1 MALTREDEVVVGDP
15 PVFER
20 ATTWSD
26 WAFSVHVFLG
36 ATSFARVRRGVVS
49 TDFGCGDWQPRGP
62 ASVGRC
68 RRAGSAWLY
77 GNRPRLRPGA
87 EPLARLGGPAC
98 RPPERSGRAERGV
111 ALLTSAGLE
120 QASPPRAAR

>member
-87 EPLARLGGPAC
+87 EPLARP
-98 RPPERSGRAERGV
+98 S
-111 ALLTSAGLE
+111 LLLI
-120 QASPPRAAR
+120 RAAIKPDGHFNGLSPSKKVVFIS